1 MKLVPALLLAA
12 GSLAAA
18 TSAAAQDLSAQP
30 TYETVN
36 LNSGFPND
44 PYNVSVSSGG
54 SIDASGIGSPC
65 TGYIANAPDV
75 RLNYQSGSLP
85 LYIYATSDSDT
96 TLIVNAP
103 DGQWYCDDDS
113 NGGLNPQVTFLKPQS
128 GQYDIWIGTY
138 ASADFRP
145 ATLHISELAGN

>member
-1 MKLVPALLLAA
+1 MKLLSAALLATC
-12 GSLAAA
+12 SLATA

-30 TYETVN
+30 TYATVN
-36 LNSGFPND
+36 LSSGFPND
-44 PYNVSVSSGG
+44 PYSVSVSSGG
-54 SIDASGIGSPC
+54 SIDASGIGTPC
-65 TGYIANAPDV
+65 TGFIANAPDV
-75 RLNYQSGSLP
+75 RLNYQAGSLP

-138 ASADFRP
+138 ASADFHP
-145 ATLHISELAGN
+145 ANLLISEVASK

>member
-1 MKLVPALLLAA
+1 MKLLSAVLLAA
-12 GSLAAA
+12 CSLAATA
-18 TSAAAQDLSAQP
+18 SASAQDLSARP

-36 LNSGFPND
+36 LSSGFPND
-44 PYNVSVSSGG
+44 PYDVSVSSGG
-54 SIDASGIGSPC
+54 SVDASNIGSPC
-65 TGYIANAPDV
+65 TGYIASAPDV
-75 RLNYQSGSLP
+75 RLNYDSGSLP

-145 ATLHISELAGN
+145 ATLHISEVAN